1 MRPCCVRSYSG
12 PNCDRG
18 LSCLLCSLFIMSRQQ
33 YTQTALPNIRF
44 GIFSATNGNLLRFST
59 FVQYG
64 IAASKRPGSHRAAV
78 LRFRCFSQTESD
90 RLRRPESP
98 DTAESESAPSPQSDH
113 YSPSFGTEK
122 YDHAANISSQVRLVK
137 GFTPSAIH
145 HELQVSIMRERVNAQ
160 GQPLRH

>member
-18 LSCLLCSLFIMSRQQ
+18 LSCLLYSLFIMSRQQ

-78 LRFRCFSQTESD
+78 LRFRCFSQQNLTGYAGRS
-90 RLRRPESP
+90 RRTPLSL
-98 DTAESESAPSPQSDH
+98 TPSPQSDH